1 VRLQDVR
8 KSSRSPP
15 SVSKSCSP
23 TADIIPVTADEMDSL
38 RGRDRG
44 RERGHASDRIL
55 FEEDGAAGRLLRE
68 AERLGDKDREKERD
82 KEGYGDSKREMKQVQ
97 GNLTKV
103 VSHSFTN
110 DEREKEKE
118 RAKRDVDATYLP
130 WEDSI
135 SRQEYG

>member
-1 VRLQDVR
+1 
-8 KSSRSPP
+8 
-15 SVSKSCSP
+15 VSKSCSP

-68 AERLGDKDREKERD
+68 TERLVDKERD
-82 KEGYGDSKREMKQVQ
+82 KEGYGDCTREIKQVQ

-103 VSHSFTN
+103 VSHSFTS